1 MEILEFFTFHVK
13 TSSDFQA
20 LTFHGTAGKLITS
33 YNLPPA
39 CICLANI
46 NLQYTLSVRECKAD
60 L

>member
-1 MEILEFFTFHVK
+1 MFEFFTLHVK

-20 LTFHGTAGKLITS
+20 LTFHGTARKLITS

-39 CICLANI
+39 CIYLAKI